1 VTFVKTRYNLPLPV
15 DLRKVLGVTVTIS
28 SLFKPVATLKRR
40 IRAAVFGRT
49 SLACHFRRPGI
60 RRAGVLCLAIALGM
74 PAAVS
79 AQMGGPALVRV
90 AIASMKDI
98 APATLVPGTVVGRND
113 ARLSAEVEGRLT
125 MVADVGTEVTAGDP
139 VAAIE
144 DTTLRLQATEL
155 EAQVTR
161 AEARLRFLEGEEKRF
176 ARLAEDNL
184 AAATQLDQ
192 TRSDRDVARGDLAV
206 AQARLEQVKDLLART
221 TIRAPYSGVVV
232 ERLMTPG
239 ERVIEGSNVV
249 RLVDHANLEV
259 IARAPLEY
267 MQFVRRGQ
275 VLDLRGGE
283 LATIGTVRAV
293 VAVGSEDTHQ
303 FELRLDLDGQPFP
316 VGQTLRLSVPTS
328 GARQALTVPRDALV
342 LRPGGK
348 SVFVVDANNEARQ
361 VNVEVGVGHGEDIEV
376 LGAIA
381 PGDRVVIRGNERL
394 QPGQAVNIMDS

>member
-1 VTFVKTRYNLPLPV
+1 MLA
-15 DLRKVLGVTVTIS
+15 VTVTIT
-28 SLFKPVATLKRR
+28 SLFNPVATLRR
-40 IRAAVFGRT
+40 RTRPPVSGRG
-49 SLACHFRRPGI
+49 SLACHASRRDI
-60 RRAGVLCLAIALGM
+60 LRAGLLCLAILLGM

-90 AIASMKDI
+90 ATASMKDI
-98 APATLVPGTVVGRND
+98 APVTLVPGTVVSRND

-125 MVADVGTEVTAGDP
+125 MVADVGTEVTAGVP

-144 DTTLRLQATEL
+144 DTILRLQATEL

-161 AEARLRFLEGEEKRF
+161 AEARLGFLEGEEKRF

-206 AQARLEQVKDLLART
+206 AQARLEQVEDLLART
-221 TIRAPYSGVVV
+221 TIRAPFSGVVV

-239 ERVIEGSNVV
+239 ERVLEGSNVV
-249 RLVDHANLEV
+249 RLVDQEDLEV
-259 IARAPLEY
+259 IARPPLEY
-267 MQFVRRGQ
+267 MPFVRPGQ
-275 VLDLRGGE
+275 LLDLRGGD
-283 LATIGTVRAV
+283 LTTIGTVRTV

-316 VGQTLRLSVPTS
+316 VGQTLRVSVPTS

-342 LRPGGK
+342 LRPGGQ

-361 VNVEVGVGHGEDIEV
+361 VNVEVGVGQGEDIEV
-376 LGAIA
+376 RGSIA
-381 PGDRVVIRGNERL
+381 AGDRVVIRGNERL